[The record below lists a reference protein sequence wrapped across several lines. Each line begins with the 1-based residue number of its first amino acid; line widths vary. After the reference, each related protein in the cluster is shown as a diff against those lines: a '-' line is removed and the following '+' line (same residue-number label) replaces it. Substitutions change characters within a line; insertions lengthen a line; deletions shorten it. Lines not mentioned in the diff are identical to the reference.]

1 MRILFTTFSERAH
14 FYSQVPLAWALRAAG
29 HEVRVA
35 SQPKLTDAIT
45 AAGLTAVPVGED
57 HRLSEMQ
64 KEHADAWGSG
74 GAGFGG
80 LHKGEGET
88 TTPEERLRRQT
99 LLTTLYNAP
108 INNDSFVDGLVEFA
122 RAWQPDLVIWE
133 PQTYAGAV
141 AARVVGAAHAR
152 LLWGPD
158 VMLRSRETFL
168 ADMAQ
173 LPEAERQDPLVEW
186 LTGLLERHGATF
198 HPEVVTGQW
207 TIDPCPEGVRLPVGV
222 NTVPMRYV
230 PYNGPAVVPEWLHEA
245 PAKPRVCLTMGGS
258 LREHIG
264 HDGFPI
270 SALGMWAD
278 LDIEL
283 IATLVPF
290 PGETDPQVPDNA
302 RVIPFVPMHA
312 LLPTCSA
319 IVHYG
324 GGGTWST
331 ALNYGVPQL
340 MIPKIWD
347 TVVKAEHL
355 QESGAGLFV
364 HADNVTGEALH
375 DALARL
381 VDDPSFKENALRL
394 RDEIH
399 AQPSPAELVAT
410 LEKLTAEYRED
421 KAATV

>member
-1 MRILFTTFSERAH
+1 MRVLFTTFSERAH

-29 HEVRVA
+29 HEVRIA
-35 SQPKLTDAIT
+35 SQPKLTDTIT
-45 AAGLTAVPVGED
+45 EAGLTAVPVGED
-57 HRLSEMQ
+57 HRLAEMQ
-64 KEHADAWGSG
+64 KDHADAWGD

-80 LHKGEGET
+80 LHQGEGET
-88 TTPEERLRRQT
+88 ATLEEQLRRQK
-99 LLTTLYNAP
+99 LLTNLYNGP
-108 INNDSFVDGLVEFA
+108 INNDAFVDGLVEFA
-122 RAWQPDLVIWE
+122 RGWQPDLIIWE

-152 LLWGPD
+152 LMWGPD
-158 VMLRSRETFL
+158 VMMRSRETFL
-168 ADMAQ
+168 ARMAEQ
-173 LPEAERQDPLVEW
+173 PEAERCDPLAEW

-198 HPEVVTGQW
+198 DPEVITGQW
-207 TIDPCPEGVRLPVGV
+207 TIDPCPAGVRLPVGV

-230 PYNGPAVVPEWLHEA
+230 PYNGPAVVPDWLREE
-245 PAKPRVCLTMGGS
+245 PTKPRVCLTMGGS

-270 SALGMWAD
+270 SALGMFAD
-278 LDIEL
+278 LDIDL

-331 ALNYGVPQL
+331 ALTYGVPQL
-340 MIPKIWD
+340 LIPKIWD
-347 TVVKAEHL
+347 TVAKAEHL
-355 QESGAGLFV
+355 QEEGAGLFV

-381 VDDPSFKENALRL
+381 IEEPSFKENALRL
-394 RDEIH
+394 RDGMR
-399 AQPSPAELVAT
+399 ADPSPAELVAT
-410 LEKLTAEYRED
+410 LEKLTAEYRENTV
-421 KAATV
+421 ATV